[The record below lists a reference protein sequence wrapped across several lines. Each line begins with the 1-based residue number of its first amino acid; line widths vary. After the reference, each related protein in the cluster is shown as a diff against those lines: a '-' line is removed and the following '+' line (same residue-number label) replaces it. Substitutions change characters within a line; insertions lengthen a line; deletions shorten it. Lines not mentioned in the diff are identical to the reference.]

1 MAYCEA
7 FSFGSRLTPCGL
19 RFKCAENKR
28 MGKSRTSIYRFQIN
42 LLSFVCLDFIA
53 KSVGGFDGKWCKV
66 DLISWLNDTKQI
78 LCANFV
84 LRVFFFLALIWLC
97 AWQSTKLRTKTLRNT
112 RNPVWNESLTYH
124 GLTDEDMQRKTLR
137 CIACDAN
144 AHPPRGLKSFLFA
157 HGNLMVCSD
166 GLIGLRDWNS
176 PLPFAGCQSAMK
188 TSSGIMSLL
197 GKPEWPWRNWRWTRR
212 KTSTCA
218 SRELSLCVENSITA
232 EQHFVILV

>member
-1 MAYCEA
+1 
-7 FSFGSRLTPCGL
+7 
-19 RFKCAENKR
+19 
-28 MGKSRTSIYRFQIN
+28 MGKCWTSIYRFQIRCSHLCAGISLPN
-42 LLSFVCLDFIA
+42 QLEA
-53 KSVGGFDGKWCKV
+53 
-66 DLISWLNDTKQI
+66 LIGSDARWISCLNDTKQI
-78 LCANFV
+78 LCADIV
-84 LRVFFFLALIWLC
+84 LRVCFLALIC
-97 AWQSTKLRTKTLRNT
+97 PYSWQSTKLRTKTLRNT

-144 AHPPRGLKSFLFA
+144 AHPPRGVKSFLFA

-166 GLIGLRDWNS
+166 GLMGLRDWNS
-176 PLPFAGCQSAMK
+176 PLPLAGCQSAMK

-232 EQHFVILV
+232 EQHFVILI